1 MGLEVG
7 SITTNPIASSDP
19 IARDRILLKNF
30 KCAQFLTPSG
40 IGSGIKPT
48 FFHLISI
55 TTFVEQRDKQDKTL
69 GEIEFQSGWR
79 DLNPRPLVPQL
90 SAGCS

>member
-1 MGLEVG
+1 MVSAEASMGIEVG

-30 KCAQFLTPSG
+30 KGAQFLTPSG

-48 FFHLISI
+48 FFHPISI
-55 TTFVEQRDKQDKTL
+55 TACVERKDEQDSVL
-69 GEIEFQSGWR
+69 WEF
-79 DLNPRPLVPQL
+79 
-90 SAGCS
+90 

>member
-1 MGLEVG
+1 MSMPSWVIGVSAEASMGIEVG

-30 KCAQFLTPSG
+30 KCAQFLIPSG

-55 TTFVEQRDKQDKTL
+55 TAFVGQKDEKDRVLWK
-69 GEIEFQSGWR
+69 F
-79 DLNPRPLVPQL
+79 
-90 SAGCS
+90 